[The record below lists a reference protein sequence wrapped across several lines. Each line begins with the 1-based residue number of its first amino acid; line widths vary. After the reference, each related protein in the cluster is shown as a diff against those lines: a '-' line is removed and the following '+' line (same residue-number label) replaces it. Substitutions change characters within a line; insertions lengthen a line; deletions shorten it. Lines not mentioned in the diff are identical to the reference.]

1 MSSFFLCV
9 LAGLAIFVGI
19 SAFFW
24 FSLYISGIMED
35 VRREVRSWR
44 KND

>member
-1 MSSFFLCV
+1 MVSVFWCV

-24 FSLYISGIMED
+24 FGLYISGIMED
-35 VRREVRSWR
+35 VRRDIRSWR

>member
-1 MSSFFLCV
+1 MSSFCLCV

-24 FSLYISGIMED
+24 FGLYISGIMED
-35 VRREVRSWR
+35 VRRDIRSWR